1 MSMFRTNFSI
11 SCELTTRKSI
21 LLQNFVYTTSFKT
34 ISNWNTFSLFSQWKF
49 VCFSS
54 SSSTSDDDL
63 LKNKI
68 NIPPAQLLS
77 CHQKINPFW
86 KYVHIPKFYFEKK
99 KFRLLNKLLYRILSH
114 TQKRRWTLFQNRLTS
129 LRRILFNLRP
139 DLWNIDSGQRKN
151 FGLALFS
158 LLYTYT
164 YI

>member
-34 ISNWNTFSLFSQWKF
+34 ISNWNTFSLFSQRKF
-49 VCFSS
+49 VCFS

-77 CHQKINPFW
+77 CHQKINPFG
-86 KYVHIPKFYFEKK
+86 KYIYSDFLFCKK
-99 KFRLLNKLLYRILSH
+99 IFRLLNKLLYRILSH

-139 DLWNIDSGQRKN
+139 DLWNTDSGQRKR

-158 LLYTYT
+158 LLHT

>member
-34 ISNWNTFSLFSQWKF
+34 ISNWNTFSLFSQRKF

-77 CHQKINPFW
+77 FHQKINPFA
-86 KYVHIPKFYFEKK
+86 IFYFVKK
-99 KFRLLNKLLYRILSH
+99 NFRLLNKLLYRILSH

-139 DLWNIDSGQRKN
+139 DLWNIESG
-151 FGLALFS
+151 
-158 LLYTYT
+158 
-164 YI
+164 

>member
-86 KYVHIPKFYFEKK
+86 KYIYSNFLFWKK
-99 KFRLLNKLLYRILSH
+99 NFRLLNKLLYRILSH

-158 LLYTYT
+158 LLSTYT